1 MLFMGIN
8 FKTFFLVFAFTLSYS
23 IVMSQDNKYDI
34 TGCWLELSKSKYP
47 KLEICL
53 LADSSA
59 EYPSRYP
66 ENSEDLY
73 YSVENN
79 KLLLYKKYIIDNQ
92 IVIYKKNVYEIRF
105 RNENK
110 LEIKM
115 IYPYKESKRILK
127 KYPLNME
134 KE

>member
-1 MLFMGIN
+1 MDIN
-8 FKTFFLVFAFTLSYS
+8 FKMFFLVFAFTLSYS

-34 TGCWLELSKSKYP
+34 TGCWLELTKSKYLE
-47 KLEICL
+47 LEICL

-59 EYPSRYP
+59 EYPNRYP

-79 KLLLYKKYIIDNQ
+79 KLLLHKKYIIDNQ
-92 IVIYKKNVYEIRF
+92 IVIYKKNVYEISF
-105 RNENK
+105 INENK

-115 IYPYKESKRILK
+115 IYPYKEPKRILK

>member
-1 MLFMGIN
+1 
-8 FKTFFLVFAFTLSYS
+8 
-23 IVMSQDNKYDI
+23 MSQDNKYDI
-34 TGCWLELSKSKYP
+34 TGCWLELTKSKYLE
-47 KLEICL
+47 LEICL

-59 EYPSRYP
+59 EYPNRYP

-92 IVIYKKNVYEIRF
+92 IVIYKKNVYEISF
-105 RNENK
+105 INENK

-115 IYPYKESKRILK
+115 IYPYKEPKRILK